1 MYSELSARFP
11 QNVCM
16 KISNEFKIGLMA
28 IVVIGLSVWGY
39 MFLKGRN
46 VLKAANEYFVRFE
59 NIDALA
65 TSSPVLIHGYQVG
78 TVSAIDLEDDLNSI
92 VITLTLD
99 KDLRIPKDAEALIFS
114 TSIMGGKAIDLRVSG
129 ACSGA
134 QCAEPGSFISG
145 RVKGMFDSLLD
156 KGEDGTLAKVKES
169 LGDILKTMSDS
180 LTGDSSNNALAKTF
194 NNLSGL
200 IENLESVTGSLDKS
214 MSVYDRSLTASLKN
228 VETITG
234 AIARNQDKIASSI
247 QNLESI
253 TAQLEKAKLG
263 ETTANINK
271 LVTDAQS
278 TVQVLNKSV
287 AESQKAFT
295 NLADVMQGIENGKGT
310 LGKLI
315 KDDRLYDR
323 ALGTT
328 KNLELLLQDFR
339 LNPKRYVN
347 VSVFGKKQTDYEVP
361 ENDPALKVDSVP
373 EKTERE

>member
-1 MYSELSARFP
+1 
-11 QNVCM
+11 M

-28 IVVIGLSVWGY
+28 ILVIGLSVWGY

-78 TVSAIDLEDDLNSI
+78 TVSAIDLEEDLNSI
-92 VITLTLD
+92 IITLTLD
-99 KDLRIPKDAEALIFS
+99 KELRIPKDAEALIFS

-134 QCAEPGSFISG
+134 QCAEPGSFIQG
-145 RVKGMFDSLLD
+145 RVKGIFDSLLD

-169 LGDILKTMSDS
+169 ISDILKTVSDS
-180 LTGDSSNNALAKTF
+180 ITSDSSNNALAKTF

-214 MSVYDRSLTASLKN
+214 MSVYDKSLTASLKN
-228 VETITG
+228 IEVITG

-263 ETTANINK
+263 ETTSNINK
-271 LVTDAQS
+271 LVTDAQV
-278 TVQVLNKSV
+278 TVLGLNKSV

-295 NLADVMQGIENGKGT
+295 NLAQVMQNVEDGKGT

-323 ALGTT
+323 ALATT

-339 LNPKRYVN
+339 LNPKRYVS
-347 VSVFGKKQTDYEVP
+347 VSVFGKKQSDYEVP
-361 ENDPALKVDSVP
+361 ENDPALQIEP
-373 EKTERE
+373 EKQE

>member
-1 MYSELSARFP
+1 
-11 QNVCM
+11 
-16 KISNEFKIGLMA
+16 MA
-28 IVVIGLSVWGY
+28 ILVIGLSIWGY

-46 VLKAANEYFVRFE
+46 VLVAANEYYVRFE

-65 TSSPVLIHGYQVG
+65 TSSPVFIHGYQVG
-78 TVSAIDLEDDLNSI
+78 TVSKINLEDDLNSI
-92 VITLTLD
+92 VITIELD

-129 ACSGA
+129 SCTGA
-134 QCAEPGSFISG
+134 QCAEPGSFIQG

-169 LGDILKTMSDS
+169 IGDILKTMSDS
-180 LTGDSSNNALAKTF
+180 LTSDSSNNALAKTF

-200 IENLESVTGSLDKS
+200 IENLESVTGSLDRS

-271 LVTDAQS
+271 LVTDAQG

-323 ALGTT
+323 ALATT

-361 ENDPALKVDSVP
+361 ENDPALNIEPDPVP
-373 EKTERE
+373 EKTKRE